1 MSYYWFNSNP
11 VEMGKRIELTRDQ
24 LSLIE
29 ATPNLRRASLGNAV
43 LFGGPLLRQL
53 LPHAPLV
60 GDHKHVFVDTKV
72 SMLMPGW
79 WPAIPGWHTDGVP
92 RVVPQP
98 PGLLPGVKLYSSAA
112 AGKPSLVEQANQH
125 LDGYRP
131 RYHTIHVGNDC
142 PTEFIDGLLRLPI
155 DHDEDEEMYA
165 EMTRKIDGCSTL
177 RKLKALEGQWMT
189 WDWWNIHQATQATQ
203 RGWRL
208 LVRITESHQ
217 PPVDSDFI
225 RPQNQVYVPKEF
237 GW

>member
-11 VEMGKRIELTRDQ
+11 VEMGPRQPVVDYLGQ
-24 LSLIE
+24 IE
-29 ATPNLRRASLGNAV
+29 ATPNLRRASLSNAV
-43 LFGGPLLRQL
+43 LFGGPLLRKIL
-53 LPHAPLV
+53 ACAPIV
-60 GDHKHVFVDTKV
+60 GDHEHIFVDTKV

-92 RVVPQP
+92 RVDED
-98 PGLLPGVKLYSSAA
+98 GVNPLGI
-112 AGKPSLVEQANQH
+112 GKPSLPEQVDQH
-125 LDGYRP
+125 QDGYRP

-155 DHDEDEEMYA
+155 DHDTDEEMYS

-177 RKLKALEGQWMT
+177 RKLKAPEGQWMS

-208 LVRITESHQ
+208 LVRITESNQ
-217 PPVDSDFI
+217 PPVDSEFI